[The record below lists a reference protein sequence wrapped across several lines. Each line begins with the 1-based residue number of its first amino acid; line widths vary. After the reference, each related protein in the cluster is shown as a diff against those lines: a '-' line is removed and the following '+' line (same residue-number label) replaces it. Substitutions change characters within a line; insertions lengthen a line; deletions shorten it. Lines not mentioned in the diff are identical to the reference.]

1 MHAEWK
7 KFLDELHNDRDHE
20 ACGKAEMNASRAE
33 LLMQETVEAE
43 EINEEKWT
51 ILERQIDT

>member
-1 MHAEWK
+1 MPSRKNCWM
-7 KFLDELHNDRDHE
+7 NSTTE
-20 ACGKAEMNASRAE
+20 AGGKAEMSASRAE